1 MENSSSIS
9 YKYFPLNSLKE
20 TSQLNLKLE
29 QQSSESKSEKDYYEK
44 CFAKIKLFRL
54 TSERFKYDYMSESA
68 EAEINKAKEKQR
80 SEMKLNEWGI
90 NKFYKDDWCQRMLE
104 NPPQSHLEICYE
116 NYDDLSVEDFK
127 LKYESLSKPLIIKGG
142 TKNWKAKES
151 WDFEVILLINNY
163 CRNFITD
170 SKSQELK

>member
-9 YKYFPLNSLKE
+9 DKYFPYNPPKE
-20 TSQLNLKLE
+20 TSQSNI
-29 QQSSESKSEKDYYEK
+29 QSDPQSLESKSEKDYYEK
-44 CFAKIKLFRL
+44 CFKKIKSFRL

-68 EAEINKAKEKQR
+68 EAEINKAKEMQR
-80 SEMKLNEWGI
+80 SEMKLKEWGI

-116 NYDDLSVEDFK
+116 NYDELSVEDFK
-127 LKYESLSKPLIIKGG
+127 LKYESLSKPLIIKGV

-151 WDFEVILLINNY
+151 WNFEVILISNNY
-163 CRNFITD
+163 RNFITD
-170 SKSQELK
+170 SKSQE

>member
-1 MENSSSIS
+1 MENNSSIS
-9 YKYFPLNSLKE
+9 DKYFPLNSLKD
-20 TSQLNLKLE
+20 TSQSNIQLE
-29 QQSSESKSEKDYYEK
+29 KQSSESKSEKDYYEK
-44 CFAKIKLFRL
+44 CFVKIKSFRL

-116 NYDDLSVEDFK
+116 NYDELSVEDFK
-127 LKYESLSKPLIIKGG
+127 VKYESLSKPLIIKGG
-142 TKNWKAKES
+142 TNNWKAKES
-151 WDFEVILLINNY
+151 WNFEVILLY
-163 CRNFITD
+163 
-170 SKSQELK
+170 K